1 MAHLHV
7 RSLTKSFGPVRVLED
22 VSFTVEEGEFCIL
35 LGPSGCGKTTVQRI
49 VAGLED
55 ADGGQVWIGD
65 REVSQL
71 DPRERDVAM
80 VFQSYALYPHMTVF
94 ENLAFPLRARKTP
107 KEEIPGRVGDAA
119 RLLGL
124 EALLGRK
131 PRELSG
137 GQRQRVAIGRA
148 IVRNP
153 AVFLFDEPLS
163 NLDAKLRSAMR
174 VELAGLHRS
183 LGATILYVT
192 HDQVEAMTLGQKVV
206 LLHEGRIQQ
215 TGTPRELYDRP
226 ANRFVAGFVGT
237 PAMNFLEGRL
247 RAEGQELAFVGEG
260 LRIALGRREDL
271 SPHRETAVTL
281 GIRPEALS
289 PGSGEIEG
297 RLELAETLGA
307 ETLLHLRLSGGAA
320 VVAKGPSDWSGPVG
334 GPVRLEI
341 RPHGTHLFR
350 DGERIGGGAGAGR
363 PGDAG

>member
-1 MAHLHV
+1 LDV
-7 RSLTKSFGPVRVLED
+7 RCLTKSFGPVRVLRD
-22 VSFTVEEGEFCIL
+22 VSFTVEDGEFCIL
-35 LGPSGCGKTTVQRI
+35 LGPSGCGKTTLQRI

-55 ADGGQVWIGD
+55 PDGGQVWIGD
-65 REVSQL
+65 REVGRL

-94 ENLAFPLRARKTP
+94 ENLAFPLKARRTP
-107 KEEIPGRVGDAA
+107 REEIAGRVGDAA

-174 VELAGLHRS
+174 VELAGLHRT

-215 TGTPRELYDRP
+215 MGAPRELYDRP
-226 ANRFVAGFVGT
+226 VNRFVAGFVGT
-237 PAMNFLEGRL
+237 PAMNFFDGRL
-247 RAEGQELAFVGEG
+247 QGNEQEAQFLGDG

-271 SPHRETAVTL
+271 REHRGADVTL

-289 PGSGEIEG
+289 PGNGEIEG

-307 ETLLHLRLSGGAA
+307 ETLLHLRLPGGAR
-320 VVAKGPSDWSGPVG
+320 VVAKAPSEWSGPAET
-334 GPVRLEI
+334 PVRLAV
-341 RPHGTHLFR
+341 RRQGLHLFR
-350 DGERIGGGAGAGR
+350 DGARIGGGSSPR
-363 PGDAG
+363 PTDAQ